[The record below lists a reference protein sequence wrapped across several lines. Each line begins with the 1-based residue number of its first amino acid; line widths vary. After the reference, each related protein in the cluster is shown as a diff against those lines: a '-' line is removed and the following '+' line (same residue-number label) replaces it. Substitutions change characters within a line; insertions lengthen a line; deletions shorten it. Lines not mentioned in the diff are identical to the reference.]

1 LPGGIFSRNR
11 ILLGIALAAYALA
24 LFLSLTRASWAS
36 FAVSAA
42 VIVIVGASRKTLVIC
57 IALAVPLAVAG
68 VWYLQQKRQVGM
80 VDANDLSTTWRLM
93 VWREGFDVLTS
104 SPRHMLVGI
113 GMDSLKTHWRD
124 WHMFDDGRQP
134 IGHLHS
140 TPLQLAFERGVP
152 TLIAWLIWLMI
163 YLRMLWRIFRN
174 PSLDPVSRGIAL
186 GALGGTIGLFTSGL
200 VHYNWGDSE
209 VIMIFYLIMGL
220 SLSIM
225 LNIEGHRLAKAAPK
239 AMA

>member
-1 LPGGIFSRNR
+1 
-11 ILLGIALAAYALA
+11 
-24 LFLSLTRASWAS
+24 
-36 FAVSAA
+36 
-42 VIVIVGASRKTLVIC
+42 
-57 IALAVPLAVAG
+57 
-68 VWYLQQKRQVGM
+68 
-80 VDANDLSTTWRLM
+80 
-93 VWREGFDVLTS
+93 
-104 SPRHMLVGI
+104 MLVGI

-152 TLIAWLIWLMI
+152 TLISWLIWLMI
-163 YLRMLWRIFRN
+163 YLRMLWRSFRN
-174 PSLDPVSRGIAL
+174 PSLDPVSRSIVL
-186 GALGGTIGLFTSGL
+186 GALGGTVGLFTSGL

-225 LNIEGHRLAKAAPK
+225 RNIDGRRLAEAAPN